1 MRSYITPRNIAIF
14 FAVIIFLF
22 MYLNHSVKERFSS
35 QVPTPADVSNNNVIM
50 VEAPANPPY
59 ATTPINGV
67 DDYEYNLVFRGEGD
81 KAMTKATRDFLMSA
95 YPKDWS
101 THPPSSELFQEGLAK
116 FTEKFM
122 NPPPPPKGNPYNE
135 VDGSNMTPPDL
146 DSVEAKEKEILATY
160 VPKKPGEL
168 TTYDAADAR
177 EIIDRIYKAKGL
189 VPSVK
194 ENGNNVFTVTNTIPE
209 SQAVVYEEEPTYVQ
223 ASSEAVPTAGENTI
237 DVPVNMISN
246 GPKDPF
252 FTVTSQEKT
261 RDGKWDY
268 ASWTP
273 GLERMFAPTEPQQ
286 DWY

>member
-22 MYLNHSVKERFSS
+22 MYLNHSVNEDFSS
-35 QVPTPADVSNNNVIM
+35 QVPTPADVSNNVIM
-50 VEAPANPPY
+50 VQAPTNPPY
-59 ATTPINGV
+59 ATTPINSV

-81 KAMTKATRDFLMSA
+81 KAMTKSTRDFLMSA

-101 THPPSSELFQEGLAK
+101 TNPPSSELFQQGLAAFK
-116 FTEKFM
+116 EKFM
-122 NPPPPPKGNPYNE
+122 NPSPPPKGNPYKE
-135 VDGSNMTPPDL
+135 IDGSNMTPPDL
-146 DSVEAKEKEILATY
+146 DSVEAKEREILATY

-189 VPSVK
+189 IPSVK
-194 ENGNNVFTVTNTIPE
+194 ETENNVFTVTNTIPE
-209 SQAVVYEEEPTYVQ
+209 SEAVVYEEEPTYVQ

-237 DVPVNMISN
+237 DVPVNMIPD

-252 FTVTSQEKT
+252 FTVTSQERT

-286 DWY
+286 HWY

>member
-14 FAVIIFLF
+14 SVVIVFLF
-22 MYLNHSVKERFSS
+22 MYLNYSFKERFSS
-35 QVPTPADVSNNNVIM
+35 HVLTPVQDVSTNVIM
-50 VEAPANPPY
+50 VEEPESRPY

-95 YPKDWS
+95 YPKDWA
-101 THPPSSELFQEGLAK
+101 TLPPSSELFQDGLAAFK
-116 FTEKFM
+116 EKFM
-122 NPPPPPKGNPYNE
+122 NPSPPPKGNPYKE
-135 VDGSNMTPPDL
+135 VDGSNMTPPDMDSL
-146 DSVEAKEKEILATY
+146 DAKEKEILATY

-177 EIIDRIYKAKGL
+177 EIIERIYKAKGL

-194 ENGNNVFTVTNTIPE
+194 ESGNNVFTVTTTVPE
-209 SQAVVYEEEPTYVQ
+209 GKEIEYEEEATY
-223 ASSEAVPTAGENTI
+223 AKACSDAVPTSGENTI
-237 DVPVNMISN
+237 EVPIDITPS

-252 FTVTSQEKT
+252 FTVSASDRT

-286 DWY
+286 NWY